1 MTVNRLPTRGPPGIT
16 VMLENEANAKLLSRM
31 MEGSFELSP
40 SLPDPDDDVYPARLP
55 ELILIDVASLRREK
69 ERILRLRQL
78 AGVMALPV
86 LLVTDRRSTPRT
98 EATRELGE
106 SVDDIL
112 NVPTTR
118 LELKTRIDNL
128 RRLRE
133 LSLEQIENQRQ
144 LKGVVSSLRT
154 LNACDR
160 VIVRSTSE
168 QELLRSL
175 CRTIVEEDGFS
186 LAWIGFATHAEHKS
200 VAIHACAGP
209 AAAFVPE
216 MTLGLG
222 NDPNYE
228 SLALKAIMT
237 GRPHSLRDIARDLG
251 PSYIRD
257 RALFHRLASVIALPL
272 ITETEP
278 HGCLTIYSDK
288 PNRFGYEERQLFER
302 LADNLTYGVN
312 NLRVKR
318 EREAQ
323 ASEIHYLAYTDALTG
338 LPNRRHLIHYLNNLL
353 ARNDT
358 QATEC
363 AVLFIDLDG
372 FKLINDALGHD
383 VGDRVLRQIGR
394 RLQNAVR
401 DQDLVVRQG
410 GDEFLVVMNDD
421 PRSGES
427 NSTEQIAANARDLA
441 KRIIDH
447 LSEPLVAGNYPYRL
461 KASVGIS
468 LCPDHGKTGLA
479 LIENADKAMY
489 EAKRR
494 GGGQGCLF
502 TPDLATSRHRRLSL
516 ESQLRQALADD
527 EFELHY
533 QPIFEL
539 STCRIVAAEAL
550 IRWRQ
555 PDGDLVMP
563 GSFMPLAEEIGLIK
577 PIGDWV
583 LDTAAR
589 QLRTW
594 HDAGYSLAM
603 AVNVSVNQL
612 YPDADAEHFAALVRP
627 HVDPLWVHLEVTE
640 NALMHD
646 PIAIE
651 ALLTDLNAKGFQLA
665 IDDFGTGYSSL
676 NRLQHLSIQSL
687 KIDRS
692 FISEL
697 GTDNHKGA
705 SLVPIIQQM
714 ASQLN
719 LLTIAEGIETDE
731 QRRLLLKTAT
741 PAAWGQGFWFSKGV
755 PPAEMEELLRKE
767 PVE

>member
-1 MTVNRLPTRGPPGIT
+1 MTVNRLPTRGPPSIT
-16 VMLENEANAKLLSRM
+16 VMLENEANAKLLSKM

-40 SLPDPDDDVYPARLP
+40 TLPDPDDSLYLTRLP
-55 ELILIDVASLRREK
+55 ELILIDVASLSREK
-69 ERILRLRQL
+69 ERIIRLRQL
-78 AGVMALPV
+78 AGAMALPV

-98 EATRELGE
+98 EVTRELGV

-118 LELKTRIDNL
+118 LELKARIDNL

-175 CRTIVEEDGFS
+175 CQTIIEEDSFN
-186 LAWIGFATHAEHKS
+186 LAWVGFASHEGHKS

-228 SLALKAIMT
+228 SLALKAIIT

-272 ITETEP
+272 ITEVEP

-288 PNRFGYEERQLFER
+288 PDRFGYEERQLFER

-312 NLRVKR
+312 TLRLKR
-318 EREAQ
+318 ERAEQ

-338 LPNRRHLIHYLNNLL
+338 LPNRRHLIHYLNVLL
-353 ARNDT
+353 ARNGT
-358 QATEC
+358 QATQC

-372 FKLINDALGHD
+372 FKLINDALGHE

-401 DQDLVVRQG
+401 DQDLVARQS

-421 PRSGES
+421 PRTGES
-427 NSTEQIAANARDLA
+427 KGTEQVAANARDLA
-441 KRIIDH
+441 DRIIDH
-447 LSEPLVAGNYPYRL
+447 LSEPLVAGNYLYRL

-468 LCPDHGKTGLA
+468 LCPNHGNSGLA

-494 GGGQGCLF
+494 GGGQNCLF
-502 TPDLATSRHRRLSL
+502 SPDLSTSRHQRLSL
-516 ESQLRQALADD
+516 ESQLRQALADN

-539 STCRIVAAEAL
+539 GSCRIVAAEAL

-555 PDGDLVMP
+555 SNGDLVMP

-589 QLRTW
+589 QLRAW

-640 NALMHD
+640 NALMRD
-646 PIAIE
+646 PKAIE
-651 ALLTDLNAKGFQLA
+651 ALLADLNRKGFQLA

-676 NRLQHLSIQSL
+676 NRLQHLPIQSL

-697 GTDNHKGA
+697 GTDNQKGA

-714 ASQLN
+714 ADQLN

-731 QRRLLLKTAT
+731 QRQLLLKTAT
-741 PAAWGQGFWFSKGV
+741 PASWGQGFWFSKGV
-755 PPAEMEELLRKE
+755 PPVEMEALLRRE
-767 PVE
+767 PVQ